1 MLGEWD
7 LCVLWKDFPMKT
19 EKDVRPHKPKQRE
32 LLVEPLHSES
42 TAGHE
47 GALV

>member
-1 MLGEWD
+1 M
-7 LCVLWKDFPMKT
+7 LWKDFPMKT
-19 EKDVRPHKPKQRE
+19 EKDVRPRKAKQRE
-32 LLVEPLHSES
+32 LLMESVQSES